1 MHKILRRRILT
12 LAIQAAL
19 ISAVAPSAFA
29 DTTDSTPP
37 AELGQISVV
46 GKRAPANTTVKADGP
61 VQIITSEQ
69 IKQSGLT
76 TIGGVLATL
85 TAMGSSATSNII
97 NGNRTGEDTINLR
110 NLGSNRVLV
119 LVNGRR
125 WVQFLQ
131 GEVDLTTIPLSIVD
145 HIEVLQSGASA
156 QYGSEAVAGV
166 VNIITKRDV
175 QGLSA
180 SASAGEFVEG
190 GTRDGLTTQ
199 YQFTDGTVD
208 EHGSSIFNAS
218 YTDQHAIPGGD
229 RVYSSTPDYGTGISR
244 GTTVTAQGH
253 FIFINPNTGA
263 TENLTLIDG
272 KPGTSPSDFRAF
284 NPATDIYN
292 FSPANYLEAPSKRS
306 ALYFQGD
313 RELADNINFHYEALY
328 NDRRSEQSAGPAELS
343 IGSQGTNPFSVSAS
357 NPYNP
362 FGFDLN
368 ATGTDPNLL
377 LLARQPVELG
387 PRFYDE
393 DLQTMYFDAGADGD
407 FSIGGHPFNW
417 NADAIIS
424 RNRMTTS
431 LGPAINEI
439 NEQIALGPIS
449 QCGPGTIHPSCV
461 PLNVFGGQFNGGTI
475 TPAMINYITYTAQ
488 DTQQNNTR
496 DYLGSLSTPLVDLPG
511 GPLKATLG
519 YEYMEQD
526 GQDLPDEFSAA
537 GQGSETTDTPVSGEF
552 NDTAIWLGLHAPILT
567 DAAFAKSLN
576 LDVATRS
583 SDYSTFGTLRSN
595 LAALHWNVNEQVSFL
610 ASWSEDFRAPT
621 IAELYTAS
629 IAGSASVVDP
639 CSQSVHPTGTT
650 ASNCATAGV
659 PTTFTQVNPDVSTT
673 GGRNPNLQPE
683 TSTSRTLGT
692 QFAPWSTLPL
702 NFSVDYF
709 KIEVDNAIG
718 TTSAQNVL
726 NGCYISGRSDLC
738 DMIKRNASGAISN
751 IQATET
757 NQGTLLTEGMD
768 FGTNYK
774 LTTQQDG
781 DFTFNWATTWVK
793 DFIQTQPNL
802 ADPSAPI
809 SMDLTD
815 TETGKPVGGYPRFKS
830 EFGTTWNY
838 GPWEATWQ
846 VNYISDLIEH
856 CSDKD
861 DNTPESLT
869 NLGLCS
875 YPNQQNNTLSMNK
888 LGAVT
893 YHNVQLSYAF
903 ADGFTLTGGILNLF
917 DKQPP
922 IGHSMSDSFDMTL
935 YPIPGRFIYGSVE
948 YKF

>member
-1 MHKILRRRILT
+1 M
-12 LAIQAAL
+12 
-19 ISAVAPSAFA
+19 
-29 DTTDSTPP
+29 
-37 AELGQISVV
+37 
-46 GKRAPANTTVKADGP
+46 
-61 VQIITSEQ
+61 
-69 IKQSGLT
+69 
-76 TIGGVLATL
+76 
-85 TAMGSSATSNII
+85 
-97 NGNRTGEDTINLR
+97 
-110 NLGSNRVLV
+110 
-119 LVNGRR
+119 
-125 WVQFLQ
+125 
-131 GEVDLTTIPLSIVD
+131 
-145 HIEVLQSGASA
+145 
-156 QYGSEAVAGV
+156 
-166 VNIITKRDV
+166 
-175 QGLSA
+175 
-180 SASAGEFVEG
+180 
-190 GTRDGLTTQ
+190 
-199 YQFTDGTVD
+199 
-208 EHGSSIFNAS
+208 
-218 YTDQHAIPGGD
+218 DQHAIPGGD
-229 RVYSSTPDYGTGISR
+229 RVYSSTPDYGTGVSR

-253 FIFINPNTGA
+253 FIFIDPNTNA

-284 NPATDIYN
+284 NPNTDIYN

-313 RELADNINFHYEALY
+313 RDLADNLTFHYAALY

-377 LLARQPVELG
+377 MLARQPVELG

-393 DLQTMYFDAGADGD
+393 DLQTLYFNAGVDGD
-407 FSIGGHPFNW
+407 FTIAGHPFTW

-449 QCGPGTIHPSCV
+449 QCGPGTVHPSCV
-461 PLNVFGGQFNGGTI
+461 PLNVFGGQFGGGSI
-475 TPAMINYITYTAQ
+475 TPAMIKYITFTAQ

-496 DYLGSLSTPLVDLPG
+496 DYLGSVSTPLVDLPG
-511 GPLKATLG
+511 GALKATLG

-552 NDTAIWLGLHAPILT
+552 NDTAIWLGLHAPILA
-567 DAAFAKSLN
+567 DAAFAKNLD
-576 LDVATRS
+576 LDVATRN
-583 SDYSTFGTLRSN
+583 SDYSTFSTLRSN
-595 LAALHWNVNEQVSFL
+595 LAALHWNLNDQVSFL

-629 IAGSASVVDP
+629 IAGSASVADP
-639 CSQSVHPTGTT
+639 CSQTAPIGTT
-650 ASNCATAGV
+650 AANCHNAGV
-659 PTTFTQVNPDVSTT
+659 PAGFIQVNPDVPTT
-673 GGRNPNLQPE
+673 AGRNPNLQPE

-692 QFAPWSTLPL
+692 RFAPWSALPL
-702 NFSVDYF
+702 NFTVDYF

-738 DMIKRNASGAISN
+738 DMVQRNASGAISN
-751 IQATET
+751 IQATEI

-768 FGTNYK
+768 FGANYK
-774 LTTQQDG
+774 LETQHDG

-793 DFIQTQPNL
+793 EFVQTQPNL
-802 ADPSAPI
+802 GNPNAPFI
-809 SMDLTD
+809 TNLTD
-815 TETGKPVGGYPRFKS
+815 TETGKPVGGYPKFKS
-830 EFGTTWNY
+830 ELDAAWAY
-838 GPWEATWQ
+838 GDWQ
-846 VNYISDLIEH
+846 VQWRVNYISDLVEH

-869 NLGLCS
+869 NLGLCK
-875 YPNQQNNTLSMNK
+875 YPNFQNNTLSMNK
-888 LGAVT
+888 LGATT
-893 YHNVQLSYAF
+893 YHDVQVSYAF
-903 ADGFTLTGGILNLF
+903 TENFTVTGGILNVF
-917 DKQPP
+917 DKEPP
-922 IGHSMSDSFDMTL
+922 IGHSMSDSFDMTV
-935 YPIPGRFIYGSVE
+935 YPIPGRFIYGSVG